1 MNTILPLFLAV
12 LILTIG
18 LAAYFLVV
26 GALFT
31 SRLTK
36 TQRAIAQS
44 RGRSFWIGLVNF
56 LFFGVVA
63 LVLYAIG
70 ENAGDGM
77 RVITLIPALL
87 ITAMLIFIL
96 SLGLTGMVKTLGEH
110 IFPDQSAWMQTA
122 LGTVILTFAC
132 AIPVAGWFI
141 LLPYAGLVGFG
152 AVILGFFQRET
163 K

>member
-56 LFFGVVA
+56 LSFGVVA

-70 ENAGDGM
+70 ENAGDGL
-77 RVITLIPALL
+77 RTITLIPSLF
-87 ITAMLIFIL
+87 ITGVLIFIL
-96 SLGLTGMVKTLGEH
+96 SLGLTGIVNLLGER
-110 IFPDQSAWMQTA
+110 IFPDQSAWMQTS
-122 LGTVILTFAC
+122 LGTMILTFAC
-132 AIPVAGWFI
+132 AVPVAGWFI
-141 LLPYAGLVGFG
+141 LFPYAGLVGFG

>member
-18 LAAYFLVV
+18 LAAYFLVF
-26 GALFT
+26 GALFP
-31 SRLTK
+31 SRVTK
-36 TQRAIAQS
+36 TQSAILHS
-44 RGRSFWIGLVNF
+44 RGRAFWVGLVNF

-63 LVLYAIG
+63 LALYAIG
-70 ENAGDGM
+70 ENAGSGL
-77 RVITLIPALL
+77 RTVLVIPSLFITAALL
-87 ITAMLIFIL
+87 FIL
-96 SLGLTGMVKTLGEH
+96 GLGLTGMVNTLGEH

-132 AIPVAGWFI
+132 AVPVAGWFI